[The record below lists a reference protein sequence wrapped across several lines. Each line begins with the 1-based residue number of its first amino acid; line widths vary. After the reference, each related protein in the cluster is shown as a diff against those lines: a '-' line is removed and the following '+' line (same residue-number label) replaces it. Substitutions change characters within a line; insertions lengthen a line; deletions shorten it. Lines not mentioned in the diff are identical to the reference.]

1 MPEVWWLRALL
12 SMGRGLHPARESE
25 SRSPRD
31 EPVSAWERAAWPATL
46 CNDMRPPT
54 INVIVLAIGAGDP
67 IGILAGAFGRGARR
81 EGVSVAHIA
90 VDDLAAPAPR
100 ELHRLLAESRGLCLA
115 SSVDADD
122 AVGYLRAALQP
133 DIVALLR
140 TGGLGVHRAAVLTSL
155 PRAQAEPT
163 VRALSELCLRL
174 GLAIVPGGYSVERVP
189 GWSDDSS
196 GVTYD
201 STGRP
206 DEASRNA
213 AERHG
218 ARFGHIV
225 MQLAIADARHR
236 VSWRD
241 GRLDADGSL
250 DGLPSLSGFPAAQ
263 ALAQWNERS
272 P

>member
-1 MPEVWWLRALL
+1 
-12 SMGRGLHPARESE
+12 MGTRCVASDAC
-25 SRSPRD
+25 SDMRSPAMS
-31 EPVSAWERAAWPATL
+31 VT
-46 CNDMRPPT
+46 
-54 INVIVLAIGAGDP
+54 VLAIGAGDP
-67 IGILAGAFGRGARR
+67 IGVLASAFAQGARR
-81 EGVSVAHIA
+81 EGASVAHIA

-100 ELHRLLAESRGLCLA
+100 GLRRLLAESRGLCLA
-115 SSVDADD
+115 SSVDGDD
-122 AVGYLRAALQP
+122 AVGYLLASVHP
-133 DIVALLR
+133 DLLALLR
-140 TGGLGVHRAAVLTSL
+140 TGGLGVRCAAVLTSL
-155 PRAQAEPT
+155 PKAQAEPT

-174 GLAIVPGGYSVERVP
+174 GLPVVPGGYSGERV

-206 DEASRNA
+206 DEASRKA

-225 MQLAIADARHR
+225 MELAVADARHR
-236 VSWRD
+236 LIWRD
-241 GRLDADGSL
+241 GRLDADDSL
-250 DGLPSLSGFPAAQ
+250 EGLPSLSGFPAAR